1 MKNKPKKI
9 NNKAV
14 IYQAANGAIA
24 LRGDIL
30 EGTIWATQ
38 AQMAAIF
45 NVNSQAI
52 TKHLKNIYNEGE
64 LQKKATCSTMEQVQ
78 IEGSR
83 EVKRL
88 IEFYHLDAM
97 ISVGYRINS
106 STGTKFRQWAT
117 KTLREHITQGYSIN
131 KKRIIQNYDQFIRA
145 VDSVRE
151 LLPIDS
157 KVDSS
162 TILELIKTFA
172 NTWFSLDSYD
182 RDNFLQGKATK
193 KNIAITAS
201 DLNSAIAELKKELI
215 KKGEASPLF
224 AVEKNRGAIE
234 GIIGNV
240 MQSFGKQDL
249 YPTLEEKAAHL
260 LYFIIKNHP
269 FTDGNKRSGALAFIW
284 FLRRAKILNLA
295 KLTPEALTVI
305 TILIAESNPKDKEKM
320 TGLVAM
326 LLRKK

>member
-24 LRGDIL
+24 LRGDAL
-30 EGTIWATQ
+30 KETIWATQ
-38 AQMAAIF
+38 AQIAKIF
-45 NVNSQAI
+45 SIERSVITRHIGNIFKSEEVDQKSNVQKLHIANSD
-52 TKHLKNIYNEGE
+52 KPVLYY
-64 LQKKATCSTMEQVQ
+64 S
-78 IEGSR
+78 
-83 EVKRL
+83 
-88 IEFYHLDAM
+88 LD
-97 ISVGYRINS
+97 IILSVGYRVNS
-106 STGTKFRQWAT
+106 GRAIVFRKWAN
-117 KTLREHITQGYSIN
+117 KILREHITQGYSID
-131 KKRIIQNYDQFIRA
+131 KKRIIQNYDSFIKA

-151 LLPIDS
+151 LLPLDS

-182 RDNFLQGKATK
+182 KDNFLQGKATK

-240 MQSFGKQDL
+240 MQSFAGQDL
-249 YPTLEEKAAHL
+249 YLSLEEKAAHL

-269 FTDGNKRSGALAFIW
+269 FTDGNKRSGAFAFIW